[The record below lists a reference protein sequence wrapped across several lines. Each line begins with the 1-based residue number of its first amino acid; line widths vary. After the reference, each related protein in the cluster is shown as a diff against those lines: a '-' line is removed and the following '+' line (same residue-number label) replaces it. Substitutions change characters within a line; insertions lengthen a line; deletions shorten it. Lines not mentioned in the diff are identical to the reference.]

1 MVTVRSFFLSGTLQC
16 VALYRIGLC
25 RCIML
30 LVESFGPP
38 AHLMILATYSL
49 YITHTRTPLSF
60 LSFPFPSFSFSTS
73 STSSLF
79 LQNLPDILFSLPFF
93 PPLFAFS
100 TSPHIPSLP
109 FLLSSLLLLSSA
121 SPHFHFSSIPSSS
134 SFLSP
139 PHCHIS
145 SPLLSTGAAW
155 HKACFKCGDGESLW
169 GCNRGL
175 TLDSY
180 SQYGGWPFCKACYT
194 KNFKQG

>member
-1 MVTVRSFFLSGTLQC
+1 MVTVRTFFLSGTLQC

-60 LSFPFPSFSFSTS
+60 PSFPFPSFSFSTS

-100 TSPHIPSLP
+100 TSPSHTFTSISPLLPPPPLIRLTSLP
-109 FLLSSLLLLSSA
+109 FLFYSLLLLSSV
-121 SPHFHFSSIPSSS
+121 SPSLPY
-134 SFLSP
+134 
-139 PHCHIS
+139 
-145 SPLLSTGAAW
+145 LLSSTLYRRCMAQ
-155 HKACFKCGDGESLW
+155 SLLQV
-169 GCNRGL
+169 R
-175 TLDSY
+175 
-180 SQYGGWPFCKACYT
+180 
-194 KNFKQG
+194 